1 MKKTTY
7 ILSYHG
13 NPCAVIITEKESE
26 LEGKLKTAIQE
37 EVSAEKDAQF
47 SLNIKRMGDWGEKT
61 EIKTS
66 YVNDGELV
74 EDNEFTL
81 VKTVSY

>member
-7 ILSYHG
+7 ILNYYG
-13 NPCAVIITEKESE
+13 KGVAVILAENETELKE
-26 LEGKLKTAIQE
+26 KLKTAIIE
-37 EVSAEKDAQF
+37 EACAEKDGQF
-47 SLNIKRMGDWGEKT
+47 SLSLSDMGDWGEDT
-61 EIKTS
+61 NIKTS
-66 YVNDGELV
+66 YVNDGALV